1 MTQALSSPVR
11 QNERIE
17 IIDCIRG
24 IAVLGILLM
33 NSMAQSQSH
42 VFYDKMDLSQSITG
56 ANFWAW
62 LVECFL
68 FEGTMR
74 GLFSILFGAGTILF
88 LVKLIKKK
96 DGLEPADIF
105 YRRMLWLLI
114 FGLIN
119 AFIFLWPG
127 DILYPYALCGLLLF
141 PFRNLSP
148 KNLLWIAFAF
158 LVIGTYRENSDLYGD
173 KKLISQ
179 GQVAEALD
187 AKKVKLTEQQQ
198 EALGRYKGFRE
209 RNNTEGIA
217 KQAKEEY
224 KKVQGQGY
232 GTLFSYYRDV
242 NMRIQSIVF
251 YRIYWWDIF
260 LFFFIGMALFKTG
273 YLTGKKQAKVY
284 AVVAFAGI
292 TIGLV
297 LNYFFQRMQY
307 QLRFDQFLFTQR
319 WKFSYYEI
327 RRVFQTV
334 GYLSLLI
341 LLYKVIPFRKI
352 LHVFA
357 PVGQMAFTNYLSQSI
372 ITSIIFKGFGLYG
385 KLQRYEVYYVVA
397 AIWAFQIITSHIWLH
412 YYRFGP
418 FEWLWRSLT
427 YNRKQPMKRK
437 KGTEEIEEEKG
448 ELLTPALA

>member
-1 MTQALSSPVR
+1 MSTTASAPLRENQRVKL
-11 QNERIE
+11 
-17 IIDCIRG
+17 IDSIRG
-24 IAVLGILLM
+24 IALLGILLM
-33 NSMAQSQSH
+33 NSMAQSQAH
-42 VFYDKMDLSQSITG
+42 MFYDRMDPRQSMTG
-56 ANFWAW
+56 LNFFAW
-62 LVECFL
+62 GAEALF

-74 GLFSILFGAGTILF
+74 GLFSILFGAGTL
-88 LVKLIKKK
+88 LLLTRLIKKNN
-96 DGLEPADIF
+96 DLEPVDIY
-105 YRRMLWLLI
+105 YRRLIWLLV

-173 KKLISQ
+173 KKLISE
-179 GQVAEALD
+179 GQVAEALE

-198 EALGRYKGFRE
+198 EALGRYKGFKE

-273 YLTGKKQAKVY
+273 YL
-284 AVVAFAGI
+284 
-292 TIGLV
+292 
-297 LNYFFQRMQY
+297 
-307 QLRFDQFLFTQR
+307 
-319 WKFSYYEI
+319 
-327 RRVFQTV
+327 
-334 GYLSLLI
+334 SLLI

-352 LHVFA
+352 LDVFA

-372 ITSIIFKGFGLYG
+372 ITSIIFKRFGLFG
-385 KLQRYEVYYVVA
+385 NLQRYEVYYVVA